1 MGIRF
6 DSVATTETFF
16 KYPSVA
22 LMGIYATPYFRDIQ
36 HELRDYKWTYLLVGS
51 QYLAQR
57 WREVRLNNDI
67 MRLQHYILH
76 IVGQKK
82 RPPRTALRALHATY
96 KRLRRVYAL
105 RPESQRIRMLEHWRT
120 ATIPALALM
129 YLSDESD
136 MKFKAPLQLSVNEA
150 SRLIEEYRAQHPGPA
165 IVLPAI
171 LYPEPEPI
179 LSKYSTYPET
189 RYANSRNTDS
199 RYPDPKD
206 QRERDYTPRY
216 PEPEYPELK
225 MPEMRYPD
233 PRFARRSDRDPD
245 RRSDRDD

>member
-1 MGIRF
+1 M
-6 DSVATTETFF
+6 
-16 KYPSVA
+16 
-22 LMGIYATPYFRDIQ
+22 MGIYATPYFQEIQ
-36 HELRDYKWTYLLVGS
+36 HQLRDYKWTYLLIGS

-136 MKFKAPLQLSVNEA
+136 MKFKEPLQRCLDEA
-150 SRLIEEYRAQHPGPA
+150 SHSIEEYRMKVPGPA
-165 IVLPAI
+165 IVLPAL
-171 LYPEPEPI
+171 LYPEPEP
-179 LSKYSTYPET
+179 LYP
-189 RYANSRNTDS
+189 RFS
-199 RYPDPKD
+199 RYPDA
-206 QRERDYTPRY
+206 
-216 PEPEYPELK
+216 
-225 MPEMRYPD
+225 RYPD
-233 PRFARRSDRDPD
+233 PHERKERHYPSRYPESTHPALRLPDMRLPDPRYPDPVFHKKHRDDEDD
-245 RRSDRDD
+245 RRN